1 MIKGNNIVNKGTFF
15 KVNEGATICTFSQR
29 AGKRR
34 REVDLAACG
43 PPEGRGW
50 DVGSVPL
57 PRPGVVTGL
66 LPELAV
72 REEAPGLPMVGDE
85 RLGGGG

>member
-15 KVNEGATICTFSQR
+15 KVNEGAINGTFSQR

-34 REVDLAACG
+34 REVDLAVCG

-57 PRPGVVTGL
+57 PRDGVVTGL
-66 LPELAV
+66 LPEQAA
-72 REEAPGLPMVGDE
+72 REEAPWAPHVWG
-85 RLGGGG
+85 